1 MPKTRRR
8 SGSAALTRTICRRSP
23 KKNAAKNRSA
33 CAFARTATAR
43 GKPYSTENAAV
54 RVKRNPPDARKD
66 MLRRR
71 KCLGSTERKKPD
83 GCRQEPGC
91 GIRKDSHTE
100 TEADKGYFAVQDK
113 ARKKFRHVRVPERE
127 QVSSV
132 GIGKRHTP
140 IMENTFSFILYQ
152 IFFPLSRPAEKSRSC
167 AAADELPDGETHIR

>member
-1 MPKTRRR
+1 M
-8 SGSAALTRTICRRSP
+8 
-23 KKNAAKNRSA
+23 
-33 CAFARTATAR
+33 
-43 GKPYSTENAAV
+43 
-54 RVKRNPPDARKD
+54 
-66 MLRRR
+66 RRR

-83 GCRQEPGC
+83 GCRQETGC
-91 GIRKDSHTE
+91 GVRKDSHTE

-132 GIGKRHTP
+132 GIGKSHTP

-167 AAADELPDGETHIR
+167 AAADELPDGETHIRRSTGRARHACKITQKIPRTFVRETLVKAKQSKPITHRAIRKQT